1 MISSKNKSVFIA
13 EISANHNGKI
23 KIAKKLILDAKKFG
37 ADYVKLQTY
46 NANTMTLDSN
56 NKKFK
61 ISSGL
66 WKNYNFFKLYKKAE
80 TPFSWQKELFAFSKK
95 NKIKCFSTPF
105 DFSAVKLLEDL
116 GCQMYKVASFEISDL
131 PLIKEIASTKKPVII
146 STGTA
151 NLKEID
157 EAFNTADKYGAKEI
171 ILLYCVT
178 NYPSNF
184 DDFNLNNIKILKSKF
199 NCRVGLSDHSKGCEI
214 AKLATI
220 AGAEIFEK
228 HIAIKNIIG
237 PDYKFSLKG
246 KEIKEYR
253 EALNNSR
260 KLVLKNFFF
269 RNKSEEFYKKFRR
282 SIFAVQNIDKGETFT
297 RENLRSLR
305 PKIGIEPKFLF
316 KLIGKKSKV
325 RIRKHQ
331 PISNKILR
339 KLI

>member
-1 MISSKNKSVFIA
+1 
-13 EISANHNGKI
+13 
-23 KIAKKLILDAKKFG
+23 
-37 ADYVKLQTY
+37 
-46 NANTMTLDSN
+46 
-56 NKKFK
+56 
-61 ISSGL
+61 
-66 WKNYNFFKLYKKAE
+66 
-80 TPFSWQKELFAFSKK
+80 
-95 NKIKCFSTPF
+95 
-105 DFSAVKLLEDL
+105 
-116 GCQMYKVASFEISDL
+116 MYKVASFEISDL
-131 PLIKEIASTKKPVII
+131 RLIKEIASTKKPVII

-157 EAFNTADKYGAKEI
+157 EAYNTAKKYGSKEI

-199 NCRVGLSDHSKGCEI
+199 NCRIGLSDHSKGCEI

-228 HIAIKNIIG
+228 HIAIKNVIG
-237 PDYKFSLKG
+237 ADYKFSLKG

-260 KLVLKNFFF
+260 KLIQNNSFF
-269 RNKSEEFYKKFRR
+269 RNKSENFYKKFRR
-282 SIFAVQNIDKGETFT
+282 SVFAVQNIDKGETFT
-297 RENLRSLR
+297 RKNLKSLR

-325 RIRKHQ
+325 RIKKNQ
-331 PISNKILR
+331 PISSKIL
-339 KLI
+339 KKMI